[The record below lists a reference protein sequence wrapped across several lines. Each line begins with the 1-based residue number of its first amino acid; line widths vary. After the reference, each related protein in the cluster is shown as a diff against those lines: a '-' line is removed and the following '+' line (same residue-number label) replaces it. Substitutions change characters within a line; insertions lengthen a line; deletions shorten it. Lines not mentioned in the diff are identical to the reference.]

1 MRLKSTLRIGA
12 VLLAVTAFA
21 QQPAEQKPQKLRVS
35 WDVLKGVLERKVE
48 PQLPVDANG
57 KPMHGHVM
65 LRINIDKTGSVVR
78 AASLNGNP
86 ELAGAAIEAV
96 QQWKF
101 KPYLLNGEP
110 VELESEVELNLK
122 SAHGAPTISPS
133 RPPDGAYAMQPRTMR
148 VSNDVMVGL
157 LIRRIDPRYPEEAK
171 ANHTQGNVV
180 LRVTIDKDG
189 NVADVKPV
197 QGDAM
202 LADAAMKAVSQWKY
216 RPYLLNGKPVEVE
229 TTITIQF
236 HI

>member
-1 MRLKSTLRIGA
+1 MKLKATLRIVG
-12 VLLAVTAFA
+12 VLLAVTAVA
-21 QQPAEQKPQKLRVS
+21 QQPSAQKPQRLRVS
-35 WDVLKGVLERKVE
+35 WGVLEGILERKVE
-48 PQLPVDANG
+48 PELPVDAKG
-57 KPMHGHVM
+57 KPMHGHVV
-65 LRINIDKTGSVVR
+65 LRINIDKTGNVAR
-78 AASLNGNP
+78 AISLNGGP
-86 ELAGAAIEAV
+86 ELASAAINAV

-110 VELESEVELNLK
+110 IELESEVELNLK
-122 SAHGAPTISPS
+122 STHGAPTISPS
-133 RPPDGAYAMQPRTMR
+133 RAPDGAYAMQPRTMR
-148 VSNDVMVGL
+148 VSNDLMVGL

>member
-1 MRLKSTLRIGA
+1 MRLKATLRIGA

-21 QQPAEQKPQKLRVS
+21 QQPSEQKPQKLRVS
-35 WDVLKGVLERKVE
+35 WDAIEGNLEHKVE
-48 PQLPVDANG
+48 PELPVDAKG
-57 KPMHGHVM
+57 KPMHGHVV
-65 LRINIDKTGSVVR
+65 LRINIDKTGNVAR

-86 ELAGAAIEAV
+86 ELADAATNAV

-101 KPYLLNGEP
+101 KPYLLNREP

-133 RPPDGAYAMQPRTMR
+133 RAPDGAYAMQPRTIR
-148 VSNDVMVGL
+148 VRNDVMVGL
-157 LIRRIDPRYPEEAK
+157 LNRRIDPRYPEEAK
-171 ANHTQGNVV
+171 ANHNQGNVV

-189 NVADVKPV
+189 NVADMKPV

-216 RPYLLNGKPVEVE
+216 RPYILSGKPVEVE

-236 HI
+236 HM